1 MLRNLAVPAHNAAA
15 FAAAGVL
22 PALRAACG
30 ALSGQAEV
38 VLNTGR
44 ILSKLSLHDGCQ
56 ELIAKDPEYAPLLVG
71 GRSRESIM
79 QSCTRNCWWERD
91 DGPVAHG

>member
-1 MLRNLAVPAHNAAA
+1 MPWTTCLVQVSGVLRNLAVPAHNAAA

-44 ILSKLSLHDGCQ
+44 ILSKLSLHEGCQ
-56 ELIAKDPEYAPLLVG
+56 ELIASDPHYAPLLVG
-71 GRSRESIM
+71 SGCGDKKSIV
-79 QSCTRNCWWERD
+79 
-91 DGPVAHG
+91 GVATA